1 MIRRMKALALT
12 CVLFAARTALAGES
26 LTLEQCIAQALSSH
40 PSLTSAEG
48 TVESNRAKTSQAAV
62 DSRLKASGDLG
73 YSRAGAATGTNSGTH
88 SGDWDTGVSLSQTVY
103 DWGKTG
109 TSVKSSRLTEK
120 ASEETLRRTRETVIS
135 DVRDAYY
142 GLNKSE
148 RDIAVQKE
156 LVANYEKRLDWAK
169 SFYSVGTKAKI
180 EVTKA
185 ETDLANARLSL
196 IQAESSAEQYKAQL
210 ASAMGTPALII
221 DSVKDELDYERWNIS
236 LSEAL
241 ERAAAQRPDLTA
253 QDLLVLKAETDVK
266 SAKLTN
272 APDLTASAGYNFGG
286 SSYYDS
292 DQWTASLKLSIPI
305 GDGGQTKAK
314 ITQAKADLKVA
325 QAERDALA
333 QDIILEVRKAWQSLQ
348 EGAASIVA
356 ARAVEKQAKEN
367 LDLALGRY
375 RAGVGDSLEVS
386 DAVNTYAESQTT
398 LITSLYDHKEARLS
412 LEKAMGEVS
421 TL

>member
-1 MIRRMKALALT
+1 MIRRMKALAFT
-12 CVLFAARTALAGES
+12 CVLLAARTASAGEN
-26 LTLEQCIAQALSSH
+26 LTLEQCVAQALSSH

-62 DSRLKASGDLG
+62 DSRLKASGNMG
-73 YSRAGAATGTNSGTH
+73 YSRSGATKGTNSGST
-88 SGDWDTGVSLSQTVY
+88 SGDWDTGVSVSQTVY

-109 TSVKSSRLTEK
+109 ASVKSSRLTEK

-272 APDLTASAGYNFGG
+272 APDVTASAGYNFGG

-292 DQWTASLKLSIPI
+292 DQWTASLSLSIPF

-325 QAERDALA
+325 RAERDALA